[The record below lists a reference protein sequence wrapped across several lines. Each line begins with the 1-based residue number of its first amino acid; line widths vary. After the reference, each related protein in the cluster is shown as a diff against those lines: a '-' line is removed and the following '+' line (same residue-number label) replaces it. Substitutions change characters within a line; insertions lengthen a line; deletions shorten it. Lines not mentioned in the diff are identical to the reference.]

1 MQQRIV
7 IIGSGFAG
15 LWSALGAK
23 RLLNFHPE
31 NEIEVLVIAPEPS
44 LVLRPRLYEHNA
56 KGMKVSLEEV
66 FEATGI
72 RFMQGTVETID
83 SAKDVVVVLSS
94 GGSRSQVS
102 YDRLILA
109 AGSQLLR
116 PQSVSGLAEHTFDVD
131 TFEGATKLESR
142 LEELP
147 SLPPSPARDTVV
159 VCGAGFTGIELA
171 TELPSR
177 LKAIFKSEPAPKVVL
192 INSAEEVGAEL
203 GPGPRPTIEKA
214 LDSLH
219 VEVKSGTAVQAVNS
233 SGVTLDSGE
242 HIPSLTAIW
251 TAGMGATPLT
261 AQIDGPRDSKGRLHV
276 DQDLRVP
283 SCNKVFATGDACR
296 ALTGDSDGHHTM
308 MSCQHAQILGRFS
321 GHNAAADLVGEP
333 TVPYSQPNY
342 VTCLDLGSYGAV
354 LTSGWERQVMVTGA
368 VAKQVKTQI
377 NQYLIYPPK
386 AHGKNALAEAV
397 PQSPNFLGSF
407 NTLLKRWGVLS

>member
-7 IIGSGFAG
+7 VVGSGFAG

-23 RLLNFHPE
+23 RLLNLHPE
-31 NEIEVLVIAPEPS
+31 LEVEVLVIAPESS

-56 KGMKVSLEEV
+56 KGMKVPLDEI
-66 FEATGI
+66 FQATGI
-72 RFMQGTVETID
+72 RFMQGTAEAID
-83 SAKDVVVVLSS
+83 SDKDVVVVLSD

-109 AGSQLLR
+109 AGSQLLH

-131 TFEGATKLESR
+131 TFQGATRLESR

-177 LKAIFKSEPAPKVVL
+177 LKAIFKSAQAPKVVL
-192 INSAEEVGAEL
+192 VNSADEVGAEL

-214 LDSLH
+214 LASLH
-219 VEVKSGTAVQAVNS
+219 VEVRSGSAVQAVDS
-233 SGVTLDSGE
+233 TGVTLASGE

-261 AQIDGPRDSKGRLHV
+261 AQIDGPRDPMGRLHV

-283 SCNKVFATGDACR
+283 SCKRVFATGDACR
-296 ALTGDSDGHHTM
+296 ALTGDSDGHYTL
-308 MSCQHAQILGRFS
+308 MSCQHAQILG
-321 GHNAAADLVGEP
+321 D
-333 TVPYSQPNY
+333 SQGTTPR
-342 VTCLDLGSYGAV
+342 LILLA
-354 LTSGWERQVMVTGA
+354 
-368 VAKQVKTQI
+368 
-377 NQYLIYPPK
+377 NQQCRTANP
-386 AHGKNALAEAV
+386 A
-397 PQSPNFLGSF
+397 
-407 NTLLKRWGVLS
+407 T

>member
-1 MQQRIV
+1 
-7 IIGSGFAG
+7 
-15 LWSALGAK
+15 
-23 RLLNFHPE
+23 
-31 NEIEVLVIAPEPS
+31 
-44 LVLRPRLYEHNA
+44 
-56 KGMKVSLEEV
+56 MKVPLDEI
-66 FEATGI
+66 FQATGI
-72 RFMQGTVETID
+72 RFMQGTAEAID
-83 SAKDVVVVLSS
+83 SDKDVVVVLSD

-109 AGSQLLR
+109 AGSQLLH

-131 TFEGATKLESR
+131 TFQGATRLESR

-177 LKAIFKSEPAPKVVL
+177 LKAIFKSAQAPKVVL
-192 INSAEEVGAEL
+192 VNSADEVGAEL
-203 GPGPRPTIEKA
+203 GLGPRPTIEKA
-214 LDSLH
+214 LASLH
-219 VEVKSGTAVQAVNS
+219 VEVRSGSAVQAVDS
-233 SGVTLDSGE
+233 TGVTLASGE

-261 AQIDGPRDSKGRLHV
+261 AQIDGPRDPMGRLHV

-283 SCNKVFATGDACR
+283 SCKRVFATGDACR
-296 ALTGDSDGHHTM
+296 ALTGDSDGHYTL

-333 TVPYSQPNY
+333 TVPYSQPSY

-368 VAKQVKTQI
+368 VAKQIKTQI

-386 AHGKNALAEAV
+386 AHGKNALAEAI

-407 NTLLKRWGVLS
+407 NTLLKRWGVLN